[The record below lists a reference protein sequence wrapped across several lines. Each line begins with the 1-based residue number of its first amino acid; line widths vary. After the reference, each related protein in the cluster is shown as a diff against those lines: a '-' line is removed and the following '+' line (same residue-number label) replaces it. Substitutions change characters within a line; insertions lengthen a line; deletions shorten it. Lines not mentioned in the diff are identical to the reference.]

1 MKSHY
6 GGVDETAR
14 RANAMLRSM
23 SDDISDRRS
32 EFGLNQYY
40 QTFTRNSVANLPKLS
55 RRAVE
60 QAIEE
65 MEQQGHVF
73 GKKDAGNARHYALTI
88 QDVVDIY
95 AHRKVPKYRDL
106 HAGEG
111 PFVMF
116 VVNLK
121 GGVSKTVSTV
131 TLAHG
136 LRVHQD
142 LLQHD
147 LRILVI
153 DLDPQASSTMFLN
166 HANSIG
172 SIMETAAQA
181 MLNDLDADQIKED
194 IIKPTIIPGVDVIP
208 ASIDDGFIASQWNDL
223 VQEHLPNMLPSE
235 VLRRTLIDRVADD
248 YDFIFIDT
256 GPHLDAFMLNAL
268 AASDLLL
275 TPTPPAQVDFH
286 STLKYLTRLPEMIEQ
301 LEEEGITPRIKGNIG
316 FMSKMTAKRDHEMTH
331 GLARDVFTSHILDA
345 TLPRLDGF
353 ERCGESFDTI
363 ISADPSS
370 YPGSAEAL
378 KNAKREAERFTQAVF
393 KRIEFVRGMK

>member
-1 MKSHY
+1 MKSQY

-14 RANAMLRSM
+14 RASAMLRSM
-23 SDDISDRRS
+23 SDDISLRRN
-32 EFGLNQYY
+32 EFGLDQYY

-65 MEQQGHVF
+65 MEALGHVF
-73 GKKDAGNARHYALTI
+73 GRKDAGNTRHYALTI
-88 QDVVDIY
+88 KDVVDIY

-111 PFVMF
+111 PFVIF

-147 LRILVI
+147 LRILVV
-153 DLDPQASSTMFLN
+153 DLDPQASSTMFLSQQ
-166 HANSIG
+166 NSIG

-181 MLNDLDADQIKED
+181 MLNDLDADQLRED

-223 VQEHLPNMLPSE
+223 VREHLPDKLHSE
-235 VLRRTLIDRVADD
+235 VLRRTIIDRVSGD

-316 FMSKMTAKRDHEMTH
+316 FMSKMTSKRDHEMTH
-331 GLARDVFTSHILDA
+331 GLARDVFTSYILDA

-363 ISADPSS
+363 ISADPGS

-378 KNAKREAERFTQAVF
+378 KKAKREAERFTQAVF
-393 KRIEFVRGMK
+393 KRIEFIRGVK

>member
-1 MKSHY
+1 MKSNY
-6 GGVDETAR
+6 GGIDETAR

-23 SDDISDRRS
+23 SEDISDRRN
-32 EFGLNQYY
+32 EYGLDRYY

-65 MEQQGHVF
+65 MESKGHVF
-73 GKKDAGNARHYALTI
+73 GKKDSGKAKHYALTI

-95 AHRKVPKYRDL
+95 AHRNVPKYRDI
-106 HAGEG
+106 HAGKG
-111 PFVMF
+111 PFVVF

-121 GGVSKTVSTV
+121 GGVSKTVTTV

-136 LRVHQD
+136 LRVHPD
-142 LLQHD
+142 LLQYD
-147 LRILVI
+147 LRTLVI

-166 HANSIG
+166 HTNSIG

-194 IIKPTIIPGVDVIP
+194 IIKPTIIPGVDIIP
-208 ASIDDGFIASQWNDL
+208 ASIDDGFIASQWNEL
-223 VQEHLPNMLPSE
+223 VNQHLPGVQPSD
-235 VLRRTLIDRVADD
+235 VLRRNIIDRVGND

-256 GPHLDAFMLNAL
+256 GPHLDAFMLNAI

-286 STLKYLTRLPEMIEQ
+286 STLKYLTRLPEMLEQ
-301 LEEEGITPRIKGNIG
+301 LEEEGINPRIKGNIG
-316 FMSKMTAKRDHEMTH
+316 FMSKMTSKRDHEMTH
-331 GLARDVFTSHILDA
+331 GLARDVFTSYILDA
-345 TLPRLDGF
+345 SLPRLDGF

-363 ISADPSS
+363 VSADPHS
-370 YPGSAEAL
+370 YPGSTEAL

-393 KRIEFVRGMK
+393 KRIEFVRGIK

>member
-1 MKSHY
+1 MKSQY

-14 RANAMLRSM
+14 RASAMLRSM
-23 SDDISDRRS
+23 SDDISLRRN
-32 EFGLNQYY
+32 EFGLDQYY

-60 QAIEE
+60 QAIDE
-65 MEQQGHVF
+65 MEAQGHVF
-73 GKKDAGNARHYALTI
+73 GRKDAGNTRHYALTI
-88 QDVVDIY
+88 KDVVDIY

-106 HAGEG
+106 HASEG
-111 PFVMF
+111 PFVIF

-147 LRILVI
+147 LRILVV
-153 DLDPQASSTMFLN
+153 DLDPQASSTMFLSQE
-166 HANSIG
+166 NSIG

-181 MLNDLDADQIKED
+181 MLNDLDADQLRED

-223 VQEHLPNMLPSE
+223 VREHLPDKLPSE
-235 VLRRTLIDRVADD
+235 VLRRTIIDRVGGD

-256 GPHLDAFMLNAL
+256 GPHLDTFMLNAL

-316 FMSKMTAKRDHEMTH
+316 FMSKMTSKRDHEMTH
-331 GLARDVFTSHILDA
+331 GLARDVFTSYILDA
-345 TLPRLDGF
+345 VLPRLDGF

-363 ISADPSS
+363 ISADPGS

-378 KNAKREAERFTQAVF
+378 KKAKREAERFTQAVF
-393 KRIEFVRGMK
+393 KRIEFIRGVK

>member
-1 MKSHY
+1 MKNNY
-6 GGVDETAR
+6 GGLDETAR

-23 SDDISDRRS
+23 SDDITVRRN

-60 QAIEE
+60 QTIVE
-65 MEQQGHVF
+65 MEAQGHIF
-73 GKKDAGNARHYALTI
+73 GKKASGNGKHYALTI

-106 HAGEG
+106 HSGEG
-111 PFVMF
+111 PFVVF

-166 HANSIG
+166 HTNSIG

-181 MLNDLDADQIKED
+181 MLNDLDADQLKED
-194 IIKPTIIPGVDVIP
+194 IIKPTIIPGVDIIP

-223 VQEHLPNMLPSE
+223 VGQHLPDMLPSE
-235 VLRRTLIDRVADD
+235 VLRRTIIDRIGKD

-301 LEEEGITPRIKGNIG
+301 LEEEGIVPQIKGNIG
-316 FMSKMTAKRDHEMTH
+316 FMSKMTSKRDHEMTH

-363 ISADPSS
+363 VSADPSS
-370 YPGSAEAL
+370 YPGSSEAL

-393 KRIEFVRGMK
+393 KRIEFVRGIK

>member
-1 MKSHY
+1 MKSQY

-14 RANAMLRSM
+14 RASAMLRSM
-23 SDDISDRRS
+23 SDDISLRRN
-32 EFGLNQYY
+32 EFGLDQYY

-60 QAIEE
+60 QAIDE
-65 MEQQGHVF
+65 MEAQGHVF
-73 GKKDAGNARHYALTI
+73 GRKEAGNTRHYALTI
-88 QDVVDIY
+88 KDVVDIY

-111 PFVMF
+111 PFVIF

-147 LRILVI
+147 LRILVV
-153 DLDPQASSTMFLN
+153 DLDPQASSTMFLSQE
-166 HANSIG
+166 NSIG

-181 MLNDLDADQIKED
+181 MLNDLDADQLRED

-223 VQEHLPNMLPSE
+223 VREHLPDKLPSE
-235 VLRRTLIDRVADD
+235 VLRRTIIDRVGGG

-316 FMSKMTAKRDHEMTH
+316 FMSKMTSKRDHEMTH
-331 GLARDVFTSHILDA
+331 GLARDVFTSYILDA
-345 TLPRLDGF
+345 VLPRLDGF

-363 ISADPSS
+363 ISADPGS

-378 KNAKREAERFTQAVF
+378 KKAKREAERFTQAVF
-393 KRIEFVRGMK
+393 KRIEFIRGVK

>member
-1 MKSHY
+1 MKSNY
-6 GGVDETAR
+6 GGLDETAR

-23 SDDISDRRS
+23 SDDITVRRN
-32 EFGLNQYY
+32 EFGLDQYY

-60 QAIEE
+60 QAIDE
-65 MEQQGHVF
+65 MEAQGHVF
-73 GKKDAGNARHYALTI
+73 GKKDAGNAKHYALTI

-106 HAGEG
+106 HADEG
-111 PFVMF
+111 PFVVF

-136 LRVHQD
+136 LRVHQE

-181 MLNDLDADQIKED
+181 MLNDLDIEQLKDD

-223 VQEHLPNMLPSE
+223 VKQHLPSMLPSD
-235 VLRRTLIDRVADD
+235 VLRRTIIDRVGKD

-301 LEEEGITPRIKGNIG
+301 LEEEGITPQIKGNIG
-316 FMSKMTAKRDHEMTH
+316 FMSKMTSKRDHEMTH

-363 ISADPSS
+363 VSADPSS
-370 YPGSAEAL
+370 YPGSSEAL

-393 KRIEFVRGMK
+393 KRIEFVRGIK

>member
-14 RANAMLRSM
+14 RASAMLRSM
-23 SDDISDRRS
+23 SDDISVRRN
-32 EFGLNQYY
+32 EFGLDQYY

-65 MEQQGHVF
+65 MESKGHVF
-73 GKKDAGNARHYALTI
+73 GKKDAGNTRHYALTI

-95 AHRKVPKYRDL
+95 AHRKVPKYRDV
-106 HAGEG
+106 HAGDG
-111 PFVMF
+111 PFVIF

-147 LRILVI
+147 LRILVV
-153 DLDPQASSTMFLN
+153 DLDPQASSTMFLSQE
-166 HANSIG
+166 NSIG

-181 MLNDLDADQIKED
+181 MLNDLDAGQLRED

-223 VQEHLPNMLPSE
+223 VREHLPDRLPSE
-235 VLRRTLIDRVADD
+235 VLRRTIIDRVGSD

-316 FMSKMTAKRDHEMTH
+316 FMSKMTSKRDHEMTH
-331 GLARDVFTSHILDA
+331 GLARDVFTSYILDA

-363 ISADPSS
+363 VSADPCS

-378 KNAKREAERFTQAVF
+378 KKAKREAERFTQAVF
-393 KRIEFVRGMK
+393 KRIEFIRGVK